1 MTDSTDKADSR
12 GRRALIA
19 IAWALLWAVFLAAYV
34 QLVSSLALIDP
45 DEGRNAEVAREML
58 ESGDFVVPHLNE
70 LPYLDKPVLLFAA
83 GALSMRALG
92 VNEFA
97 ARLPA
102 LASTVATVGLVVAF
116 GWIRFGRDAGLV
128 AGMLLASSP
137 LVLAFAGI
145 VIFDAP
151 MMLWVTCATMAFHL
165 ALEHGQQGWRIAAW
179 AAVGLAVLTKGPVG
193 FVLPM
198 LIGIGD
204 ALANRRPVS
213 RLFSV
218 AGLAVFVLPAG
229 LWFLAVTLR
238 HPEFPHYAFVRE
250 TFERVATDS
259 MRRTGP
265 IYYFLPILIAG
276 AFPTMIVL
284 LAGARGLVPALRARG
299 NGMRD
304 EFFLVLW
311 TLLPL
316 IFFSLSQSKRPGYI
330 LPVVPA
336 IALLGA
342 RALQLAP
349 GTLRKA
355 MWIAAPAAAVA
366 GVALLL
372 AGESVTALI
381 RDAPAVAEHARAAAP
396 YVGAGLLGTAG
407 LALLGLRWRGA
418 GLAALVTMPMVLLLV
433 PQNAYL
439 AMSERRSERDL
450 AQVIHHATDGEIRLI
465 AIGTYSPSLTF
476 YLGTPVLL
484 STDSAA
490 ELRSNYI
497 KDYADVLRERPE
509 SPLEPVDWWI
519 DELHACQPGTI
530 FLVNT
535 RTEHEGPRDALAAAL
550 PLLFRDR
557 NYEAYGP
564 CGTGAR

>member
-1 MTDSTDKADSR
+1 MTKSTDKAGSV
-12 GRRALIA
+12 GRRTLIA
-19 IAWALLWAVFLAAYV
+19 IAWAVLWAVFFVGYV
-34 QLVSSLALIDP
+34 RLVSSLALIDP

-58 ESGDFVVPHLNE
+58 ASGDFVVPHLNE
-70 LPYLDKPVLLFAA
+70 LPYLDKPVFLFAA
-83 GALSMRALG
+83 GALSMHAFG
-92 VNEFA
+92 VNELA

-102 LASTVATVGLVVAF
+102 LASTLATIGLVVAF

-151 MMLWVTCATMAFHL
+151 MMLWVTCAAMAFHL
-165 ALEHGQQGWRIAAW
+165 TLERGQQGWRIAAW

-213 RLFSV
+213 RLFSA
-218 AGLAVFVLPAG
+218 AGLVVFVLPAG

-250 TFERVATDS
+250 TFERVATGS

-276 AFPTMIVL
+276 AFPAMVML
-284 LAGARGLVPALRARG
+284 LAGVRGLVPAWKMRG
-299 NGMRD
+299 SGMRD
-304 EFFLVLW
+304 ELFLLLW

-316 IFFSLSQSKRPGYI
+316 VFFSLSQSKRPGYI

-336 IALLGA
+336 IALLGG

-349 GTLRKA
+349 STLRNA
-355 MWIAAPAAAVA
+355 MWIAAPVAAIGGA
-366 GVALLL
+366 ALLF
-372 AGESVTALI
+372 AGESAVALI
-381 RDAPAVAEHARAAAP
+381 RDAPAVAAHARAAAP

-418 GLAALVTMPMVLLLV
+418 GLAALVMMPMLLLLV
-433 PQNAYL
+433 PQNAYV
-439 AMSERRSERDL
+439 ATSEQRSEREL
-450 AQVIHHATDGEIRLI
+450 AQVIRHATRGEARLI
-465 AIGTYSPSLTF
+465 GIGAYSPSLAF

-484 STDSAA
+484 SSHSATD
-490 ELRSNYI
+490 LRSNYI
-497 KDYADVLRERPE
+497 KDYADVLRERPQ
-509 SPLEPVDWWI
+509 SPLKPANWWS
-519 DELHACQPGTI
+519 DELRVCEPGTV
-530 FLVNT
+530 FLVST
-535 RTEHEGPRDALAAAL
+535 RTGHEEPRQALAAAL
-550 PLLFRDR
+550 PLLYRDR
-557 NYEAYGP
+557 NYETYGP
-564 CGTGAR
+564 CGAGAH

>member
-1 MTDSTDKADSR
+1 MVKSTNKADSV
-12 GRRALIA
+12 GRRALKT
-19 IAWALLWAVFLAAYV
+19 IAWTLLWAVFLVAYV

-45 DEGRNAEVAREML
+45 DEGRNAEVAREMAA
-58 ESGDFVVPHLNE
+58 SGDFVVPHLNE
-70 LPYLDKPVLLFAA
+70 LPYLDKPIFLFAA
-83 GALSMRALG
+83 GALSMHAFG

-165 ALEHGQQGWRIAAW
+165 ALEHGQQGWRLAAW

-198 LIGIGD
+198 LVSIGN

-213 RLFSV
+213 RLFSA
-218 AGLAVFVLPAG
+218 AGLAVFVLPVG

-265 IYYFLPILIAG
+265 VYYFLPILIAG
-276 AFPTMIVL
+276 AFPAMVML
-284 LAGARGLVPALRARG
+284 LAGARGLLPAMKMRG
-299 NGMRD
+299 SGMRD
-304 EFFLVLW
+304 ELFLLLW
-311 TLLPL
+311 MLLPL

-349 GTLRKA
+349 DTLRNA
-355 MWIAAPAAAVA
+355 VWISAPVAAIGGAAF
-366 GVALLL
+366 LF
-372 AGESVTALI
+372 AGESAVALI
-381 RDAPAVAEHARAAAP
+381 RDAPAVAAQLRAAAP
-396 YVGAGLLGTAG
+396 YVGTGLLGTAG

-418 GLAALVTMPMVLLLV
+418 GLAALVTMPMVLLLA
-433 PQNAYL
+433 PQNAYV
-439 AMSERRSERDL
+439 AMSEQRSEREL
-450 AQVIHHATDGEIRLI
+450 AQVIRHATRGEVRLVG
-465 AIGTYSPSLTF
+465 IGTYSASLGF
-476 YLGTPVLL
+476 YLGKPVLL

-497 KDYADVLRERPE
+497 KDYADALRQLPG
-509 SPLEPVDWWI
+509 SPLKQANWWP
-519 DELHACQPGTI
+519 DELRACQPGTV
-530 FLVNT
+530 FVVST
-535 RTEHEGPRDALAAAL
+535 RAGYEGPREALAGAL
-550 PLLFRDR
+550 PQLYWDKH
-557 NYEAYGP
+557 YEAYGP
-564 CGTGAR
+564 CGGGAR